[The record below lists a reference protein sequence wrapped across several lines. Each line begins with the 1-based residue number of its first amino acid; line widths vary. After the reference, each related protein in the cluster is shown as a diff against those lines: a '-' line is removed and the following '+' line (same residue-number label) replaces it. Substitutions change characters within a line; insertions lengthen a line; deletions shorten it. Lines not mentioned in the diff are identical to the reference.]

1 MPLKL
6 HARQTKAWE
15 STLQHAMLALYC
27 TIKAGWRYFNLF
39 SFVLY
44 EYFLCYVFAE
54 CLNKTKAKNTQPRC
68 VPDMFSPLYKFC
80 SQKTKKTQLFFLLP
94 LLTHSKKSTGKV
106 NQSYLLP
113 IDILL
118 SQSLCL
124 TQREWFDK
132 GEKINKIN

>member
-1 MPLKL
+1 MDKGKSVKEKNKFTYLQEIWMPLKL

-44 EYFLCYVFAE
+44 EYFLCYAFAE

-80 SQKTKKTQLFFLLP
+80 SQKTKNINTMVFSSATINTLK
-94 LLTHSKKSTGKV
+94 KV
-106 NQSYLLP
+106 NRKSKSKLFT
-113 IDILL
+113 
-118 SQSLCL
+118 SNWHF
-124 TQREWFDK
+124 T
-132 GEKINKIN
+132 